1 MIISHRGNG
10 NHNFKENSKE
20 AIIFSL
26 NDKNVDGI
34 EIDIRFT
41 KDKKM
46 ILCHNATYDGKIIK
60 YTNFNDLPFED
71 IYTIFKN
78 IKTKKLI
85 LLEIKDNDIENIT
98 YILNFI
104 KTFSHLNIY
113 VQSFYKEI
121 LLKIKKKNKNL
132 KIGLICFHIL
142 ENIHNYDFISIWF
155 QNYIHIDK
163 EIFVW
168 TVNSKKQIKRFIS
181 LDINIITDKSYII

>member
-10 NHNFKENSKE
+10 NHNFKENSKA

-46 ILCHNATYDGKIIK
+46 VLCHNATYDGKIIK

-71 IYTIFKN
+71 IYTIFKK

-121 LLKIKKKNKNL
+121 LLKIKEKNKNL
-132 KIGLICFHIL
+132 KIGLICFHIP
-142 ENIHNYDFISIWF
+142 ENIHKYDFISIWF
-155 QNYIHIDK
+155 QNYTHIDK
-163 EIFVW
+163 KIFVW